1 VGLQQPSEVW
11 PGVPQE
17 NQREENAKQTP
28 GKGKQRFFIAYFYI
42 YNYNIAAVHCKNPE
56 NKSKKS
62 TTTNAKQKTP
72 GHVERNIHRLA

>member
-28 GKGKQRFFIAYFYI
+28 GKGKERFCIIFTVTIITLMLCVVRIQRTKARNQQQQNYKTTRKHLATWRKIFID
-42 YNYNIAAVHCKNPE
+42 
-56 NKSKKS
+56 
-62 TTTNAKQKTP
+62 
-72 GHVERNIHRLA
+72 

>member
-28 GKGKQRFFIAYFYI
+28 GKGKEKLCII
-42 YNYNIAAVHCKNPE
+42 LH
-56 NKSKKS
+56 
-62 TTTNAKQKTP
+62 
-72 GHVERNIHRLA
+72 L